1 MRKPTMKT
9 QNNNLKTHAPR
20 LLSSSELEQVAGG
33 VMKSRHD
40 TVKNSLVQSTLEED
54 EIMKS
59 RHEMAMNAIGNIR

>member
-1 MRKPTMKT
+1 MKS
-9 QNNNLKTHAPR
+9 QNNNSKTHAPR
-20 LLSSSELEQVAGG
+20 ILSSSELEQVAGG

-59 RHEMAMNAIGNIR
+59 RHETAKNAIGNVR